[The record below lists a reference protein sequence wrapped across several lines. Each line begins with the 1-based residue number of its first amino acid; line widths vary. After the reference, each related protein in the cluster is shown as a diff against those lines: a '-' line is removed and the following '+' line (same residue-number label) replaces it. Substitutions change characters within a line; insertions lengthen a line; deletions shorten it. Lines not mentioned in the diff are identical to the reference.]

1 MESIKVLVQVLQEAY
16 ARWDETCKRLLEE
29 MPIKDG
35 GQRRQGRQ
43 ETAFIMQGGLTA
55 AKEHQ

>member
-1 MESIKVLVQVLQEAY
+1 MLVQVLQEAY
-16 ARWDETCKRLLEE
+16 ARWDETCNRLLEE

-43 ETAFIMQGGLTA
+43 ETAFLMKAGLTA